1 MKWMIL
7 AVAGALGTLARVG
20 MSTVVQKSVVS
31 TFPWGVTAVN
41 LAGSLLF
48 GILFALVSLRFLN
61 HPQAQAF
68 FLVGFLGAFTTFST
82 LMFETVRLMQ
92 TGQMLTALGLLLMQN
107 ILGLL
112 LFWLGLQSVALLNG
126 KVFQ

>member
-1 MKWMIL
+1 MKWLIL

-20 MSTVVQKSVVS
+20 MSTAVQKSVVS

-48 GILFALVSLRFLN
+48 GVLFALVSLRFLN

-92 TGQMLTALGLLLMQN
+92 TGQLLTALGLLLMQN
-107 ILGLL
+107 VLGLL
-112 LFWLGLQSVALLNG
+112 CFWLGLQSVALLTG

>member
-1 MKWMIL
+1 MKWLIL

-20 MSTVVQKSVVS
+20 MSTAVQKSVVS

-48 GILFALVSLRFLN
+48 GVLFALVSLRFLN

-92 TGQMLTALGLLLMQN
+92 TGQLLTALGLLLMQN
-107 ILGLL
+107 VLGLL
-112 LFWLGLQSVALLNG
+112 FFWLGLQSVALLTG